1 GEWRPIYCAHD
12 LATVGTDLMQY
23 APGQPEQVTP
33 SGTRYQPCQLT
44 WCYLLAKRETFI
56 RLPWH
61 DALPCGIECF
71 DWFLSAARA
80 GLRLAMV
87 PDATVRHHPG
97 GDEAY
102 SERRSSYQ
110 SHLQLL
116 GRRWGVGRIKQTS
129 ATKPAGA

>member
-1 GEWRPIYCAHD
+1 SGLPALLDVVRSGAADAAAGVLCNEVAGEWRPIYCAHD

-44 WCYLLAKRETFI
+44 WCYLLAKRQTFI

-87 PDATVRHHPG
+87 PAATVRHHPG

-102 SERRSSYQ
+102 TE
-110 SHLQLL
+110 
-116 GRRWGVGRIKQTS
+116 
-129 ATKPAGA
+129 